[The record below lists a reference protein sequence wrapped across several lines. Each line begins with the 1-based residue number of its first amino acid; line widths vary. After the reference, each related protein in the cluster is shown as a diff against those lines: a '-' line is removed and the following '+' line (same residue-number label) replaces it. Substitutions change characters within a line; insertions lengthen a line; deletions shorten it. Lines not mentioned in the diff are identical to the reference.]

1 MFAAGIT
8 PALTSERYASDS
20 AIPSESQRGPSMHA
34 LEPTAYCH
42 MCTYS
47 CAASSFRSVDGVHVS
62 GAAAWGADHAVLV
75 VTISNDGPWVRQQN
89 CSVPSPTR
97 TFTVTAFARSPP
109 TDVARYAPAR
119 ATPSWTSAMSLAFTA
134 PLIA

>member
-8 PALTSERYASDS
+8 PALTSVRYASDS
-20 AIPSESQRGPSMHA
+20 AMPSESQRGPSMQA

-47 CAASSFRSVDGVHVS
+47 CAASSLRSVEGVHVS
-62 GAAAWGADHAVLV
+62 GAEACGADHAELL
-75 VTISNDGPWVRQQN
+75 VTISNERPCVRQQN

-97 TFTVTAFARSPP
+97 TFTVTA
-109 TDVARYAPAR
+109 
-119 ATPSWTSAMSLAFTA
+119 
-134 PLIA
+134 